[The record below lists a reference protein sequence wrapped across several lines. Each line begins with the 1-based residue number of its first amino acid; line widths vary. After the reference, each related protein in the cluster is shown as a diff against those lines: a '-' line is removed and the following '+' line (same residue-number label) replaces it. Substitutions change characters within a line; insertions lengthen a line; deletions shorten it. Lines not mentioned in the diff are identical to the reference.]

1 MNRLL
6 RGIGLYLLIAII
18 AISIVSNLY
27 SPGSVAKELY
37 YSELLRYID
46 EDRVA
51 SARLVGDQHIEGT
64 LKDGTSFV
72 ATIPVGKMPD
82 IADRLEEKNVL
93 LEADLPPQPPWW
105 MALLPNLLFVVML
118 ALVWLFIMNQ
128 MQGGNNRAL
137 SFGKS
142 RARLHHEEMCIRD
155 RCSTLG
161 FFYLFLMTCLLYYLL
176 QLYQYK

>member
-1 MNRLL
+1 M
-6 RGIGLYLLIAII
+6 
-18 AISIVSNLY
+18 
-27 SPGSVAKELY
+27 
-37 YSELLRYID
+37 
-46 EDRVA
+46 
-51 SARLVGDQHIEGT
+51 EGT

-82 IADRLEEKNVL
+82 IADRLESKNVQ

-105 MALLPNLLFVVML
+105 MALLPNLLFVVLL

-142 RARLHHEEMCIRD
+142 RARLHHEDKPKVTFDIVAGVDEAKQELVEIVEFLKYPRS
-155 RCSTLG
+155 STSWAPRFPRAYCWWGLPEQVR
-161 FFYLFLMTCLLYYLL
+161 LS
-176 QLYQYK
+176 